1 MKLLNKIFGMK
12 HSNFRKKIATVSDD
26 VLDNALTS
34 GDLDFIVRYLQS
46 GGNINRLMK
55 VMKPGMSEG
64 IAYNYEIECFPLDR
78 VTDET
83 IRNFLIKRGA
93 VTYEEHQNRI
103 IEEISKKLLK

>member
-1 MKLLNKIFGMK
+1 MKQ
-12 HSNFRKKIATVSDD
+12 SNSRRKIATVSDD

-46 GGNINRLMK
+46 GGNVNRLMK

-64 IAYNYEIECFPLDR
+64 IAYNYEVECFPLDR

-83 IRNFLIKRGA
+83 IRDFLIKNGA
-93 VTYEEHQNRI
+93 VTYNEYRNKI
-103 IEEISKKLLK
+103 IENVTKALLK